1 MKSQQVKNIL
11 IVGVGGQGTILAGRI
26 ISRVVENA
34 GLTVK
39 VSEVHGMSQRGGSVV
54 TQVRFGKVV
63 ASPIIIP
70 GMVDIIIAFEKLEA
84 LRWSGWLSPSGSIIV
99 NTQEMYPM
107 PVITGLVKYP
117 DDIIEQ
123 LTAKAHQAV
132 FLDALKMANDAGNAK
147 SVNMV
152 LLGQLSHLLPMAET
166 DWLSAIE
173 ETVKAHT
180 LTVNITAFKAGRA
193 YRG

>member
-1 MKSQQVKNIL
+1 MDRIKNIL

-34 GLTVK
+34 GMSVK

-54 TQVRFGKVV
+54 TQVRFGDEV

-84 LRWSGWLSPSGSIIV
+84 LRWLEWLSNDGHIIV
-99 NTQEMYPM
+99 NTQELFPM
-107 PVITGLVKYP
+107 PVISGVAKYP
-117 DDIIEQ
+117 DDIFARIN
-123 LTAKAHQAV
+123 AKTKHAV
-132 FLDALKMANDAGNAK
+132 FMDALAIAEDAGNSK

-152 LLGQLSHLLPMAET
+152 LLGKLSLLLPMEESA
-166 DWLSAIE
+166 WLSAIK
-173 ETVKAHT
+173 ETVKQHT
-180 LTVNITAFKAGRA
+180 LDINITAFKTGRNYQA
-193 YRG
+193 